1 MREGFLL
8 LGVGII
14 STTLSFAQV
23 RKQFSVEDHN
33 EIEKVDLDFSVNN
46 GSCYIK
52 PNLTSEILTVYG
64 SQDYDSY
71 SHSFNKELVNKVCK
85 INLALEDDKSAGLS
99 KSISYRVFGNSKEE
113 NSNLW
118 KLFLSPEK
126 IYDLNLQY
134 GIGMADIDLSG
145 LAIDKVKINTGSAD
159 VNIGYP
165 DGKSNTVSMD
175 TFYVKVDLGSVKV
188 QNLNLSKSRNIIAE
202 IGFGD
207 LLLDFSD
214 INEISSNIHGSV
226 GAGNLIIVLPREDTP
241 AIIKINDSWLC
252 KVDMAKSYKK
262 IANNTFVNAAY
273 SDDAPNLLSFDLDV
287 SMGKIIFKENPSN
300 K

>member
-23 RKQFSVEDHN
+23 RKQFSVEDYKD
-33 EIEKVDLDFSVNN
+33 IERVDVDFSVNS
-46 GSCYIK
+46 GSCFIK
-52 PNLTSEILTVYG
+52 PNPTSEILTVYG
-64 SQDYDSY
+64 NQDYDSY
-71 SHSFNKELVNKVCK
+71 SHSFNKELLGNTCK

-113 NSNLW
+113 QSNIW
-118 KLFLSPEK
+118 KLFLSPHK
-126 IYDLNLQY
+126 TYDLNLRY

-145 LAIDKVKINTGSAD
+145 LAVDKVKINTGSAD
-159 VNIGYP
+159 VNIGYLS
-165 DGKSNTVSMD
+165 GMSNTVAMD

-188 QNLNLSKSRNIIAE
+188 DNLNLSRSKNIIAE

-214 INEISSNIHGSV
+214 KNETKSNIHGSV
-226 GAGNLIIVLPREDTP
+226 GAGNLIIVLPTEDTP

-252 KVDMAKSYKK
+252 KVEVAKSFKK

-273 SDDAPNLLSFDLDV
+273 SEDADNLLSFDLDV
-287 SMGKIIFKENPSN
+287 SMGKIIFKESPSS